1 VSIRNRAAPPSYVNP
16 LVGRGCHWLDKDG
29 RATYQGEVIA
39 NLHDGYFLI
48 QLAEWVAG
56 EDSQQVIVHL
66 SEMALKAATGFA
78 THDGI
83 VFYTDPEQ
91 RNAYY
96 EAVLSKKPKPK

>member
-1 VSIRNRAAPPSYVNP
+1 MSIRNRAAPPNYAHP
-16 LVGRGCHWLDKDG
+16 LIGRGCHWLDKDG

-39 NLHDGYFLI
+39 DLHDGYFLI

-66 SEMALKAATGFA
+66 SEMALKASTGYATYG
-78 THDGI
+78 GI
-83 VFYTDPEQ
+83 VFYPNVQE

-96 EAVLSKKPKPK
+96 YAVLSKKPKPK